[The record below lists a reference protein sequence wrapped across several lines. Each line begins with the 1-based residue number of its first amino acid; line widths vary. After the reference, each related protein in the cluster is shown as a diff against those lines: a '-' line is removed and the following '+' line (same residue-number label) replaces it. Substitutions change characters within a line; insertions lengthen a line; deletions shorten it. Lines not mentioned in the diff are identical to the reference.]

1 MPTPPRPHARNRW
14 RSRPL
19 LSFAVRAFAFLVP
32 VTTGVAATIGIARA
46 IPAPHGASLVSW
58 WLGQLL
64 VCTVVAAVVERV
76 ARRFI
81 PLAVLLRLTLAF
93 PDRAPSRFALAR
105 RYGNVRVLEDR
116 IRIARERGL
125 DDDPARAAEEI
136 LSLVAALSAHDRKT
150 RGHSERVRA
159 FTDLIAAERSLA
171 EDDRD
176 RLRWASLLHDI
187 GKLRV
192 PARILNKPSK
202 PDEREWELLQ
212 GHPAA
217 GSRIAAPL
225 MSWLGE
231 WGATIA
237 QHHERYDGGGYPN
250 GLSEEQI
257 SLGAR
262 IVSVADSFE
271 VMTAARSYKKPMSVA
286 AARAELARC
295 AGGQFDP
302 DVVRSLLEVSIG
314 RLWWATGPAAWIA
327 STPLLGSLQRVA
339 GQAVVAAQGVA
350 VVAAVGITGVIG
362 PTSTARAARG
372 AQSRPASAAVDLTTD
387 AGNDPS
393 ASVIAGGGFPAGGA
407 GGHNG
412 GGSGSGGGGGTPG
425 DGSGS
430 GGSPTDTTQGSTG
443 TVDDAT
449 NTVTDTVT
457 KTAGGVTDTVGG
469 VVGAVTDTVDGTVG
483 AVGDA
488 IDATTD
494 TVGTA
499 TDTVSATTDATGKV
513 VDGLLP

>member
-1 MPTPPRPHARNRW
+1 MRTSPHPRAPNRW

-19 LSFAVRAFAFLVP
+19 LSFVVRALAFLVP
-32 VTTGVAATIGIARA
+32 VATGVAATFGIARA
-46 IPAPHGASLVSW
+46 IPAPEGALLAAW
-58 WLGQLL
+58 WLGLLL
-64 VCTVVAAVVERV
+64 VCTVVASVVERA
-76 ARRFI
+76 ARRFL

-105 RYGNVRVLEDR
+105 RYGNVRLLEER
-116 IRIARERGL
+116 IRCARERGV

-159 FTDLIAAERSLA
+159 FTDLIAAERALA

-176 RLRWASLLHDI
+176 RLRWASLLHDV

-192 PARILNKPSK
+192 PARNLNKPSK
-202 PDEREWELLQ
+202 PDEHEWELLQ
-212 GHPAA
+212 AHPRA
-217 GSRIAAPL
+217 GARIAAPL
-225 MSWLGE
+225 MPWLGE
-231 WGATIA
+231 WGATIE

-250 GLSEEQI
+250 ELSGEQI
-257 SLGAR
+257 CLGAR

-271 VMTAARSYKKPMSVA
+271 VMTAARSYKKAMSVA

-302 DVVRSLLEVSIG
+302 NVVRSLLEVSIG
-314 RLWWATGPAAWIA
+314 RLWWTTGPAAWIA
-327 STPLLGSLQRVA
+327 STPLLGSLQRAV

-350 VVAAVGITGVIG
+350 VVAAVGITGVLA
-362 PTSTARAARG
+362 PTSSARAAHG
-372 AQSRPASAAVDLTTD
+372 AQSRPVSATLDPTTD
-387 AGNDPS
+387 AGTA
-393 ASVIAGGGFPAGGA
+393 ASPTVHPGGGFP
-407 GGHNG
+407 
-412 GGSGSGGGGGTPG
+412 GSGGGKHDGG
-425 DGSGS
+425 DGGGSTSGGGS
-430 GGSPTDTTQGSTG
+430 DAGGSPSDTTQGSTG

-457 KTAGGVTDTVGG
+457 NTVDG
-469 VVGAVTDTVDGTVG
+469 VTDTVDGVVDTVTDTVDDTVD

-488 IDATTD
+488 IDGTTD
-494 TVGTA
+494 AVGTA

>member
-1 MPTPPRPHARNRW
+1 MRTPPHPRARNRW

-19 LSFAVRAFAFLVP
+19 LSLAVRSFAFLVP
-32 VTTGVAATIGIARA
+32 VATGVAATIGIATA
-46 IPAPHGASLVSW
+46 IPAPRGSLLVAW
-58 WLGQLL
+58 WLGLL
-64 VCTVVAAVVERV
+64 LACTVVSSVVERV

-105 RYGNVRVLEDR
+105 RYGNVRVLEER
-116 IRIARERGL
+116 IRIARERGV

-159 FTDLIAAERSLA
+159 FTDLIAAERSLS

-176 RLRWASLLHDI
+176 RLRWASLLHDV

-202 PDEREWELLQ
+202 PDEKEWELLQ

-217 GSRIAAPL
+217 GARIAAPL

-231 WGATIA
+231 WGGTIE

-250 GLSEEQI
+250 GLSGEQI
-257 SLGAR
+257 CLGAR
-262 IVSVADSFE
+262 IVAVADSFE
-271 VMTAARSYKKPMSVA
+271 VMTAARSYKKAMSVA

-295 AGGQFDP
+295 AAAQFDP
-302 DVVRSLLEVSIG
+302 DVVRSLFCVSIG
-314 RLWWATGPAAWIA
+314 RLWWTTGPAAWIA
-327 STPLLGSLQRVA
+327 STPVLGSLQRAV

-362 PTSTARAARG
+362 PTSMARAAHG
-372 AQSRPASAAVDLTTD
+372 AQSRPASAALDAATD
-387 AGNDPS
+387 AGTAP
-393 ASVIAGGGFPAGGA
+393 SVIAGGGLPANG

-412 GGSGSGGGGGTPG
+412 ASSGSGRGNGGSTPG

-443 TVDDAT
+443 TVGDAT

-457 KTAGGVTDTVGG
+457 KTVGGVTDTVTG
-469 VVGAVTDTVDGTVG
+469 VVGTVTDTVDGTVG

-488 IDATTD
+488 IDGTTD

-499 TDTVSATTDATGKV
+499 TDTVSTTTDAAGKV